1 MSDIN
6 KLVREN
12 IRGLTPY
19 SSARD
24 EYSGIQ
30 GVFLDANE
38 NPYGI
43 LNRYPDPYQKKLKSA
58 ISKLK
63 GIDKEYIFVG
73 NGSDEIIDLTL
84 RIFGNPGRDK
94 VMTFPPTYGMY
105 ETSAEV
111 NDLEVIKVPLNENF
125 QIDIN
130 SAEKYFDDEN
140 LKVIF
145 ICSPNNPTGN
155 CIHYESIEYIIR
167 RFSGIILLDEAYSD
181 FSEKPSF
188 LKKTEKYQNLI
199 VMQTFSKALGLAA
212 VRIGMAFT
220 NPEIIHYYNK
230 IKPPYNVSTINQKA
244 ALEKLSE
251 GIDYRK
257 QVREIVSERE
267 RVAAEIKKLPVTL
280 KVFPSDANFLLV
292 KVTDANHIYNKLIN
306 NDIIVRNRSSLV
318 ENCLRI
324 TIGTQYENDLLLQ
337 ALKNIS
343 V

>member
-1 MSDIN
+1 
-6 KLVREN
+6 
-12 IRGLTPY
+12 
-19 SSARD
+19 
-24 EYSGIQ
+24 
-30 GVFLDANE
+30 
-38 NPYGI
+38 
-43 LNRYPDPYQKKLKSA
+43 
-58 ISKLK
+58 
-63 GIDKEYIFVG
+63 
-73 NGSDEIIDLTL
+73 
-84 RIFGNPGRDK
+84 
-94 VMTFPPTYGMY
+94 
-105 ETSAEV
+105 
-111 NDLEVIKVPLNENF
+111 
-125 QIDIN
+125 
-130 SAEKYFDDEN
+130 
-140 LKVIF
+140 
-145 ICSPNNPTGN
+145 
-155 CIHYESIEYIIR
+155 
-167 RFSGIILLDEAYSD
+167 
-181 FSEKPSF
+181 
-188 LKKTEKYQNLI
+188 
-199 VMQTFSKALGLAA
+199 LAA

-267 RVAAEIKKLPVTL
+267 RVAAEIKKLPVTV

-292 KVTDANHIYNKLIN
+292 KVTDANHIYHKLIN